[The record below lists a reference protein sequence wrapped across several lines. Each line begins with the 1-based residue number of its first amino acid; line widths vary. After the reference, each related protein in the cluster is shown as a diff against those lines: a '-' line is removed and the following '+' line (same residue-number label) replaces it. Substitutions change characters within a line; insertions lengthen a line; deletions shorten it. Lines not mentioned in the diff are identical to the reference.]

1 MAAPIPKPKRPV
13 LLSKL
18 EGHGD
23 TVNYALCIPGENAV
37 ISVSDDK

>member
-1 MAAPIPKPKRPV
+1 MAAPIPKSKRPV
-13 LLSKL
+13 LLSNL

-23 TVNYALCIPGENAV
+23 TINKAVGVPTEDAV